1 MCGYKGSMAYE
12 VGSPFLEITGP
23 GVWLVEAMQA
33 LEDKLRELGMEAEFK
48 VQGDDDKFIWP
59 GEGGQ

>member
-1 MCGYKGSMAYE
+1 MAYE
-12 VGSPFLEITGP
+12 MGSPFLEITGP